1 MLRLILG
8 GLWRMAD
15 YLAPARTLQTIAGDS
30 LPPTVPRRDVVLA
43 RADGED
49 WCVGFRC
56 PCGCGRTIELLV
68 IPEAKPR
75 WDVQADTKGR
85 VTLHPSVWLRD
96 GCKSHF
102 FVRKGRIK
110 WCE

>member
-1 MLRLILG
+1 MLRRMLR
-8 GLWRMAD
+8 GLRRIAEC
-15 YLAPARTLQTIAGDS
+15 LSPARKLEVIEGDS
-30 LPPTVPRRDVVLA
+30 LPSTLPRRNVVLA
-43 RADGED
+43 RDDGED

-68 IPEAKPR
+68 IQEAKPR
-75 WDVQADTKGR
+75 WDVQPDPKGT

-96 GCKSHF
+96 GCRSHF

-110 WCE
+110 WCN